1 MDKKM
6 QKGILTGLGAASL
19 TKKKAESIAAGLSKK
34 GLLGKKEAKTLA
46 SRIFQEVKKT
56 NDALGKRL
64 AAEIKKHASRAKP
77 LIKKYESRAQKEGKK
92 IAKGAAGKAEIIA
105 RHIKKSLK

>member
-34 GLLGKKEAKTLA
+34 AFLE
-46 SRIFQEVKKT
+46 
-56 NDALGKRL
+56 KR
-64 AAEIKKHASRAKP
+64 R
-77 LIKKYESRAQKEGKK
+77 Q
-92 IAKGAAGKAEIIA
+92 
-105 RHIKKSLK
+105 RH